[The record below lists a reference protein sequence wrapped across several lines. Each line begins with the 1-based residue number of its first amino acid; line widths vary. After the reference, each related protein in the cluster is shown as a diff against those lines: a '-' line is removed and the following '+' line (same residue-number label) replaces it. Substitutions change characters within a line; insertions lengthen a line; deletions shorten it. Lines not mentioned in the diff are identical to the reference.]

1 MQGSGSPLTPLGAGP
16 LRHDFLDSCHTPRPG
31 PHLTQC
37 WGSGP
42 QQVWD
47 QHLAEAA
54 ASQRPAPTPGH
65 LFLRLPVRAP
75 WGSLGQKQ
83 LGDCRKPEDAEGPHP
98 HPGAV
103 GHQQRPGQIP
113 FRPGSRKAWAGA
125 TWRVRPEG
133 SLSTWPSTERGS
145 GSRGARPAAGEEEA
159 EKQWF
164 LSDPARGHRMHVD
177 RQEPHIL
184 GRTGTP
190 KPMSGFSLMQ
200 VGQGGGGKLGSGE
213 GWHARQRDPCGQ
225 KCGG

>member
-1 MQGSGSPLTPLGAGP
+1 MTFLTPATPHVQAPTSPSAGALEPSRFGTSILRKQPPASAPPPPLGTC
-16 LRHDFLDSCHTPRPG
+16 SCVC
-31 PHLTQC
+31 L
-37 WGSGP
+37 SGP
-42 QQVWD
+42 
-47 QHLAEAA
+47 
-54 ASQRPAPTPGH
+54 PGV
-65 LFLRLPVRAP
+65 LC
-75 WGSLGQKQ
+75 QKK
-83 LGDCRKPEDAEGPHP
+83 LGDCRKPEDAKGPHP
-98 HPGAV
+98 HTGAV
-103 GHQQRPGQIP
+103 GHQQRPGQIS

-125 TWRVRPEG
+125 TWWVRPEG

-164 LSDPARGHRMHVD
+164 LSDPARGHRTHVD

-190 KPMSGFSLMQ
+190 KPMSDFSLMQ

-213 GWHARQRDPCGQ
+213 GWHARQRDPCGP

>member
-54 ASQRPAPTPGH
+54 ASQHPAPIPTPGH

-75 WGSLGQKQ
+75 WGSLCQKK
-83 LGDCRKPEDAEGPHP
+83 LGDCRKPEDVKGPHP
-98 HPGAV
+98 HTGPRGTRRGLGR
-103 GHQQRPGQIP
+103 GHMAREARGVPKHLAQR
-113 FRPGSRKAWAGA
+113 R
-125 TWRVRPEG
+125 EG
-133 SLSTWPSTERGS
+133 H

-164 LSDPARGHRMHVD
+164 LSDPARGHRTHVD
-177 RQEPHIL
+177 RQEPHTL

-213 GWHARQRDPCGQ
+213 GWHTRQRDPCGQ